1 MNYHLKLPETIETEI
16 KKPIQIQL
24 PKPTLTRQTNRPK
37 CCSPFVI
44 IQFIMS
50 PKKQKQ

>member
-16 KKPIQIQL
+16 KKPIQM